1 MTTSTVTVTV
11 NTVTVNTAMSIQVR
25 SICVCAILQIFL
37 QLKDLN
43 SLESNK
49 CVCASLLFYSCLF
62 SCHVNSFSPP
72 FRYCLNRRRSAG
84 GSSSGPASCNG
95 EAAAAF
101 HIPNARESRPE
112 GEGGGTGAPLH
123 PAVWRDWHYRWVF
136 YRLLFL
142 VLFHM

>member
-49 CVCASLLFYSCLF
+49 CVCQFTLLLLFIFMPCKQF
-62 SCHVNSFSPP
+62 FPP